1 MLASSPRFM
10 QDGNER
16 PTRFVR
22 DEHPATQAVLEW
34 TFERDVAD
42 ARQLLDWLA
51 HASTVKDQRALLD
64 HIGGLLMELNTVI
77 DALARGD

>member
-1 MLASSPRFM
+1 M
-10 QDGNER
+10 QDGEGR

-51 HASTVKDQRALLD
+51 HAATVKDKTALLD
-64 HIGGLLMELNTVI
+64 HIRGLLAELNTVV

>member
-1 MLASSPRFM
+1 M
-10 QDGNER
+10 QDESEQ

-22 DEHPATQAVLEW
+22 DEHPATQGVLEW

-42 ARQLLDWLA
+42 ARQLLEWLT
-51 HASTVKDQRALLD
+51 HASTVKDRRALLD
-64 HIGGLLMELNTVI
+64 HVRGLLVELNAVV